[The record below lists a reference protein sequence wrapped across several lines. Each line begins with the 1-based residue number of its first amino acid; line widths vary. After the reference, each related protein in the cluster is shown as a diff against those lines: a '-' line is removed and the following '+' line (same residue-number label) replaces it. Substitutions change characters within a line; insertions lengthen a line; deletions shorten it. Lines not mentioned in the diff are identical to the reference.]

1 MYSRILV
8 ATDGSELAEKGLD
21 QALALA
27 KALNADLTVLTAT
40 EPTVMVGTG
49 AGMAWTSSA
58 EVMDELIRANKEQA
72 SAILSAAKRKAEAA
86 GIACKTIHVA
96 DSYAGDAIIDTA
108 ESQGQ
113 NLIVMASHGRR
124 GLGRLVMGS
133 QASDVLSRS
142 KIPVLIV
149 K

>member
-1 MYSRILV
+1 MYTRILI
-8 ATDGSELAEKGLD
+8 ATDGSELADKGVD
-21 QALALA
+21 QGLALA
-27 KALNADLTVLTAT
+27 KALKADVTIVTAT
-40 EPTVMVGTG
+40 EPAVMVGSG
-49 AGMAWTSSA
+49 AGMAWTSTA

-72 SAILSAAKRKAEAA
+72 ESVLAAARRKAEAA
-86 GIACKTIHVA
+86 GVACHTLYVA
-96 DSYAGDAIIDTA
+96 DRYAGDAIVEAA
-108 ESQGQ
+108 EAQGQ

-124 GLGRLVMGS
+124 GLGRMLLGS

>member
-8 ATDGSELAEKGLD
+8 ATDGSELAEKGVD
-21 QALALA
+21 QAIGLA

-40 EPTVMVGTG
+40 EPTLMIGTG

-58 EVMDELIRANKEQA
+58 EVMDELIRANTEQA
-72 SAILSAAKRKAEAA
+72 NAILGAARRKAEAA
-86 GIACKTIHVA
+86 GVACKTLYVP
-96 DSYAGDAIIDTA
+96 DSYAGDAIIEAA

-133 QASDVLSRS
+133 QAADVLSRS
-142 KIPVLIV
+142 KIAVLVV

>member
-8 ATDGSELAEKGLD
+8 ATDGSELAEKGVD
-21 QALALA
+21 HAVALA
-27 KALNADLTVLTAT
+27 KALNADLTVITAT
-40 EPTVMVGTG
+40 EPTLMIGTG

-58 EVMDELIRANKEQA
+58 EVMDELIKANKDQANAILA
-72 SAILSAAKRKAEAA
+72 SARRKAEAA
-86 GIACKTIHVA
+86 GIACKTIYVP
-96 DSYAGDAIIDTA
+96 DSYAGDAILDTA
-108 ESQGQ
+108 EAQGQ